1 MAKRAANRPTL
12 VAFLA
17 AALVRSIAHLI
28 VRLNGVPF
36 VFEFLG
42 GATTALLGVWACKFY
57 PQLYLD
63 AIIVGGIMPMVPGVA
78 ITNSLRDLMAG
89 FLLTGVARG
98 MEAMVTTAAV
108 AMGVMIVLAGLG

>member
-1 MAKRAANRPTL
+1 
-12 VAFLA
+12 
-17 AALVRSIAHLI
+17 
-28 VRLNGVPF
+28 
-36 VFEFLG
+36 
-42 GATTALLGVWACKFY
+42 
-57 PQLYLD
+57 
-63 AIIVGGIMPMVPGVA
+63 MPMVPAVA